1 MFGHLLAGMPNPLS
15 NQVTYLSRKT
25 DLDGKLTFI
34 NQAECGARQ
43 IAGGKILRNFKP
55 VPEDLNLPDPVN
67 QKEPQGFPV
76 MRVAAEIEGALIE
89 QQGVRVENIALSG
102 PPSRRVNQ
110 FNAILIEQCPAQFFQ
125 QFFLGSI
132 VTLTLEFR

>member
-1 MFGHLLAGMPNPLS
+1 
-15 NQVTYLSRKT
+15 
-25 DLDGKLTFI
+25 
-34 NQAECGARQ
+34 
-43 IAGGKILRNFKP
+43 
-55 VPEDLNLPDPVN
+55 
-67 QKEPQGFPV
+67 

-132 VTLTLEFR
+132 VTLTLEFW